1 MAKGEVA
8 YHKMQTAMRKSL
20 THTECEIAYET
31 IRNDFDWVGTT
42 ATMSQ
47 HTLPL
52 LKHLVGNYTSRDFAH
67 SNKSKSKLKLSQ
79 LNSTMLDIVNNATKW
94 DQELYS
100 KVLQDYKIE
109 MWHEAQ
115 AFLPPDDVATVSR

>member
-8 YHKMQTAMRKSL
+8 YHRTQTAMRESL
-20 THTECEIAYET
+20 THLECEVAYET

-52 LKHLVGNYTSRDFAH
+52 LKHLVGNYTSRGFAH

-79 LNSTMLDIVNNATKW
+79 LNSTVLDIVNRATLW

-100 KVLQDYKIE
+100 YVLRDYKIE
-109 MWHEAQ
+109 MWKEAQ
-115 AFLPPDDVATVSR
+115 EFL